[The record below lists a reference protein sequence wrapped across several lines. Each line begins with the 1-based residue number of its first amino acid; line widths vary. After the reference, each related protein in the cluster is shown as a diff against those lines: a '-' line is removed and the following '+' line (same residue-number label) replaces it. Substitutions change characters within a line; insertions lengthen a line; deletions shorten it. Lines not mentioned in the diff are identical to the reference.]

1 MWAGPHHSHHRY
13 RYGTVYLYIRL
24 CIADPKFNDLILVPG
39 SGSKKLKRRKKFK
52 NISNKCF
59 DRSGKV
65 RERQHHCFFNSYFC
79 SSSSSLLSITG
90 FIFCFFTSWIRICIL
105 PPLPP
110 PPSRENKIRIGIYLS
125 RLQASPVSGPPTTRQ
140 LHDLDNSWV
149 VSDSLR
155 IFTVNI
161 QYRYHCVFIC
171 LGCQFVL
178 VLIQKFNTIFVTNLS
193 NGYR

>member
-1 MWAGPHHSHHRY
+1 MLFQLKSSLIY
-13 RYGTVYLYIRL
+13 RFYFLLFYLLDPDLHPPCGFRRSTMSL
-24 CIADPKFNDLILVPG
+24 DPKHN
-39 SGSKKLKRRKKFK
+39 
-52 NISNKCF
+52 SN
-59 DRSGKV
+59 
-65 RERQHHCFFNSYFC
+65 N
-79 SSSSSLLSITG
+79 G
-90 FIFCFFTSWIRICIL
+90 FISL
-105 PPLPP
+105 PRHQHLSATPPSP

>member
-1 MWAGPHHSHHRY
+1 M
-13 RYGTVYLYIRL
+13 L
-24 CIADPKFNDLILVPG
+24 FQ
-39 SGSKKLKRRKKFK
+39 LK
-52 NISNKCF
+52 
-59 DRSGKV
+59 
-65 RERQHHCFFNSYFC
+65 
-79 SSSSSLLSITG
+79 SSLIYRFYFLLFYLLDPDLHPPCGFRRSTMIRVWIQNTTQITALYHFHAISI
-90 FIFCFFTSWIRICIL
+90 SV